1 VKKRKMNVQPKKEKV
16 EIYVGPLFA
25 NPSQFKEAIQ
35 LCAIQNSFNY
45 TYVHNE
51 KKHVSAH
58 CKKKCVW
65 RVHASWKS
73 NTKYFQIKTLRNV
86 HNRGSHYYNKRAS
99 IKWAVHRYIDSFR
112 DQANWKA
119 SVLKEV
125 VRRDYNKEMTLLQC
139 HRAKI
144 LALKLLTRSHDK
156 QYKLTR
162 VYCNAIRK

>member
-1 VKKRKMNVQPKKEKV
+1 M
-16 EIYVGPLFA
+16 
-25 NPSQFKEAIQ
+25 
-35 LCAIQNSFNY
+35 
-45 TYVHNE
+45 
-51 KKHVSAH
+51 
-58 CKKKCVW
+58 
-65 RVHASWKS
+65 
-73 NTKYFQIKTLRNV
+73 
-86 HNRGSHYYNKRAS
+86 S

-125 VRRDYNKEMTLLQC
+125 IERDYNEEMTLLLC
-139 HRAKI
+139 HHAKI